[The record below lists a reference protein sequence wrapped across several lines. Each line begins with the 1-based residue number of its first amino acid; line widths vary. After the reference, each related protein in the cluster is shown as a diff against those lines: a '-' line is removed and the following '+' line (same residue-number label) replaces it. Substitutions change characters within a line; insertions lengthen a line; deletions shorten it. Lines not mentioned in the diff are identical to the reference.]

1 MKANYDKIAP
11 IYDMLS
17 KLVFNRSQLL
27 GQIEQLKNLSDNQH
41 ILICGG
47 GSGKILDEISIRM
60 PRGIQILYLDS
71 SQKMIEIAETRNRG
85 SNIIEFVCQD
95 ILDFETDKSFDII
108 ITSFFF
114 DNFPENK
121 AICVFTKLDNLLV
134 NNGLWFQNDFTH
146 SSNKWIWWKSI
157 MLKIMYLFFNLTSNL
172 GNYKLVEM
180 ESVFDAHSYVLIEKN
195 LYFKNFI
202 VSLTYRKVLQ

>member
-11 IYDMLS
+11 IYDTLS

-71 SQKMIEIAETRNRG
+71 SQKMIEIAKTRNRG

-134 NNGLWFQNDFTH
+134 NNGLWFQNDFTL
-146 SSNKWIWWKSI
+146 SSNKGIWWKSI

-172 GNYKLVEM
+172 GNSKLIEM
-180 ESVFDAHSYVLIEKN
+180 EAIFDAHSYKVLEKN
-195 LYFKNFI
+195 WYFRKFI
-202 VSLTYRKVLQ
+202 VSLTHRKVLQ

>member
-134 NNGLWFQNDFTH
+134 NNGLWFQNDFTL
-146 SSNKWIWWKSI
+146 SSNKGIWWKSI

-180 ESVFDAHSYVLIEKN
+180 ESVFDAHSYVLI
-195 LYFKNFI
+195 
-202 VSLTYRKVLQ
+202 

>member
-108 ITSFFF
+108 IIDDIFAVRYSA
-114 DNFPENK
+114 NI
-121 AICVFTKLDNLLV
+121 A
-134 NNGLWFQNDFTH
+134 
-146 SSNKWIWWKSI
+146 S
-157 MLKIMYLFFNLTSNL
+157 
-172 GNYKLVEM
+172 GNV
-180 ESVFDAHSYVLIEKN
+180 
-195 LYFKNFI
+195 
-202 VSLTYRKVLQ
+202 Q

>member
-11 IYDMLS
+11 IYDTLS

-71 SQKMIEIAETRNRG
+71 SQKMIEIAKTRNRG

-95 ILDFETDKSFDII
+95 ILEFETDRRFDVIV
-108 ITSFFF
+108 TSFFF

-134 NNGLWFQNDFTH
+134 NNGLWFQNDFTL
-146 SSNKWIWWKSI
+146 SSNKGIWWKSI

>member
-11 IYDMLS
+11 IYDTLS

-71 SQKMIEIAETRNRG
+71 SQKMIEIAKTRNRG

-95 ILDFETDKSFDII
+95 ILEFETDRRFDVIV
-108 ITSFFF
+108 TSFFF
-114 DNFPENK
+114 DNFPEDK
-121 AICVFTKLDNLLV
+121 ANYVFEKLDNLLIS
-134 NNGLWFQNDFTH
+134 NGLWFQNDFTL
-146 SSNKWIWWKSI
+146 SSNTGIWWKSI

-172 GNYKLVEM
+172 GNSKLIEM
-180 ESVFDAHSYVLIEKN
+180 EAIFDAHSYKVLEKN
-195 LYFKNFI
+195 WYFRKFI

>member
-134 NNGLWFQNDFTH
+134 NNGLWFQNDFTL
-146 SSNKWIWWKSI
+146 SSNKGIWWKSI

-195 LYFKNFI
+195 L
-202 VSLTYRKVLQ
+202 

>member
-60 PRGIQILYLDS
+60 PRGIQ
-71 SQKMIEIAETRNRG
+71 R
-85 SNIIEFVCQD
+85 
-95 ILDFETDKSFDII
+95 
-108 ITSFFF
+108 
-114 DNFPENK
+114 
-121 AICVFTKLDNLLV
+121 
-134 NNGLWFQNDFTH
+134 FQGH
-146 SSNKWIWWKSI
+146 R
-157 MLKIMYLFFNLTSNL
+157 
-172 GNYKLVEM
+172 E
-180 ESVFDAHSYVLIEKN
+180 H
-195 LYFKNFI
+195 
-202 VSLTYRKVLQ
+202 

>member
-71 SQKMIEIAETRNRG
+71 SQKMIEIAETRNRE

-134 NNGLWFQNDFTH
+134 NNGLWFQNDFTL
-146 SSNKWIWWKSI
+146 SSNKGIWWKSI